1 MALVTAALVVRLVSI
16 YEYGPSVIKFG
27 DAPDYFSAA
36 TSLCSS
42 ASYPDRGSMP
52 FFRAP
57 GLPFF
62 IAAVTLCHT
71 EMVWPVKAALAVLD
85 TMSVALVFLL
95 AHELFRDWLLSVLS
109 AAGAAI
115 YPFFVAQVC
124 DVQTEG
130 LFMFFFLASIW
141 LTLRAVRSPVPTLML
156 AAGICAGAATLV
168 RPIGLVLLPLLAATL
183 IYLGAAQTKYRI
195 QLLASFA
202 IGATICLGPWII
214 RNGIRYHEFIL
225 VNDAGGYNFWRG
237 TSTEMAEIDRL
248 ADRRAFMAGSIRFE
262 TVTSPAIAREIDSVA
277 KTPSDRNR
285 EWYKR
290 AFRHLAENPRAFG
303 LRVARNAFV
312 YWRPWLNQQTYSGPV
327 VAASAFM
334 MLSLDVFAL
343 IGWNLLRRRNA
354 RLALW
359 CAVCALLFWILQIPF
374 QVVSRFRVPITDP
387 FLIILAAVSLTAIPR
402 RKLIG
407 ASFDKG

>member
-1 MALVTAALVVRLVSI
+1 MRKNERVLFMALVTAALVVRLVSI

-71 EMVWPVKAALAVLD
+71 EMVWPVKAALAALD
-85 TMSVALVFLL
+85 TMLVALVFLL

-109 AAGAAI
+109 AAGGAI

-156 AAGICAGAATLV
+156 AAGICAGVATLV

-285 EWYKR
+285 EWYQR
-290 AFRHLAENPRAFG
+290 AFRNFAENPPAFG

-312 YWRPWLNQQTYSGPV
+312 YWRPWLKTQSDCRG
-327 VAASAFM
+327 
-334 MLSLDVFAL
+334 
-343 IGWNLLRRRNA
+343 
-354 RLALW
+354 
-359 CAVCALLFWILQIPF
+359 
-374 QVVSRFRVPITDP
+374 
-387 FLIILAAVSLTAIPR
+387 
-402 RKLIG
+402 
-407 ASFDKG
+407 

>member
-1 MALVTAALVVRLVSI
+1 MRKNERVLFMALVTAALIVRLVSI
-16 YEYGPSVIKFG
+16 YEYGTSLIKFG

-95 AHELFRDWLLSVLS
+95 AHELFRDQLLSVLS
-109 AAGAAI
+109 ATGAAI

-141 LTLRAVRSPVPTLML
+141 LTLRAVRSPVPIPFLFL
-156 AAGICAGAATLV
+156 AAGVCAGAATLV
-168 RPIGLVLLPLLAATL
+168 RPIGLVLLPLLPATL
-183 IYLGAAQTKYRI
+183 VYLGAAQTKYRI

-202 IGATICLGPWII
+202 IGAAICLGPWVI
-214 RNGIRYHEFIL
+214 RNGFRYHEFIL

-237 TSTEMAEIDRL
+237 TSAEIAEIDRL
-248 ADRRAFMAGSIRFE
+248 ADR
-262 TVTSPAIAREIDSVA
+262 
-277 KTPSDRNR
+277 
-285 EWYKR
+285 
-290 AFRHLAENPRAFG
+290 
-303 LRVARNAFV
+303 
-312 YWRPWLNQQTYSGPV
+312 
-327 VAASAFM
+327 
-334 MLSLDVFAL
+334 
-343 IGWNLLRRRNA
+343 
-354 RLALW
+354 
-359 CAVCALLFWILQIPF
+359 
-374 QVVSRFRVPITDP
+374 
-387 FLIILAAVSLTAIPR
+387 
-402 RKLIG
+402 
-407 ASFDKG
+407 